1 MEKILITGATGNVG
15 LTTLKMLESGNYPG
29 VEVVAAVRDIKR
41 ARKIDEISQCN
52 FCQFEFDEPATYD
65 KALDGVTKLV
75 LIRPNQ
81 VTDVYNYIFPFLAK
95 AEKLGVKHIVFV
107 SIVGAE
113 RNRIFANHRTENHF
127 KKLTIPSTIL
137 RPSLY
142 MQNLSTLHRHDI
154 QDHNKI
160 NIPSG
165 LGLVNYID
173 VRDVAETIVT
183 VLMNPGHENKA
194 YDITGPEAMDF
205 YQIARIFSDELGRE
219 IRYLRPSAIRF
230 VRQKLLDKKQL
241 FVVVTLS
248 MLYAAARSG
257 KMNYNNDVF
266 RSITGH
272 APRNLTDF
280 IHEYRDCW
288 LKTGKKNK

>member
-81 VTDVYNYIFPFLAK
+81 VTDVSNYIFPFLAK